1 MGYLHALP
9 KDQKKTRLALWS
21 EDGVT
26 DFGLP
31 ELDAEEYLVGLF
43 FDLGPTRSN
52 GMSEGPTDWD
62 ILWPYASAKGL
73 DDEDTGILAA
83 MCKAYHSERENGVNA
98 LTIAPVDRPKAFR

>member
-1 MGYLHALP
+1 MA
-9 KDQKKTRLALWS
+9 QWS
-21 EDGVT
+21 DAGVT

-31 ELDAEEYLVGLF
+31 DLDAEEYLVGLF

-73 DDEDTGILAA
+73 DEDDTSILAE
-83 MCKAYHSERENGVNA
+83 MFKGYHAERESGVNA
-98 LTIAPVDRPKAFR
+98 LAIAPVDRPKASR